1 MSVFSIIAI
10 VVFIIYIILFLF
22 VLKKHRL
29 SYKFILLQASASLI
43 LMTIINLT
51 GFATNLHIP
60 VNECTVSGVSFGG
73 IPFLVGFLILRYIFV
88 L

>member
-1 MSVFSIIAI
+1 MSVFSIIAFVI
-10 VVFIIYIILFLF
+10 FVIYIILFLII
-22 VLKKHRL
+22 LKKHRQ
-29 SYKFILLQASASLI
+29 SYKFILLQAAISLI

-73 IPFLVGFLILRYIFV
+73 VPFLVGFLILRYIFV